1 MNWLDMVFITFVIAC
16 GVVGVWTGLIRAALA
31 ALGVVLGILVA
42 GQVSDDM
49 SGRFAGY
56 ISNETLTNVIAYG
69 LVILASIIVA
79 RFITIVV
86 LKVVNILAMGWVDK
100 LAGLAVGL
108 VVGAAI
114 TWAAIGGLAELTYN
128 PDLIEMGVATGG
140 LEDKANAARVKDTLE
155 GALVGSALVRVVIQ
169 VTRNLPANALGFVP
183 SSFMVALDTLEL
195 RIDS

>member
-1 MNWLDMVFITFVIAC
+1 MNWLDLVFITLVVTC
-16 GVVGVWTGLIRAALA
+16 GVVGVWIGLIRAALA

-42 GQVSDDM
+42 SQVSNDVGGLYAD
-49 SGRFAGY
+49 Y
-56 ISNETLTNVIAYG
+56 ISNETLANVIAYG

-79 RFITIVV
+79 RIITVVV

-100 LAGLAVGL
+100 LAGLAMGL

-128 PDLIEMGVATGG
+128 SDLIEMGVATGG
-140 LEDKANAARVKDTLE
+140 LEDKADTARVKDTLE
-155 GALVGSALVRVVIQ
+155 GALIGSAMVRVVIQ
-169 VTRNLPANALGFVP
+169 VTQNLPANALGFVP

-195 RIDS
+195 RIDG